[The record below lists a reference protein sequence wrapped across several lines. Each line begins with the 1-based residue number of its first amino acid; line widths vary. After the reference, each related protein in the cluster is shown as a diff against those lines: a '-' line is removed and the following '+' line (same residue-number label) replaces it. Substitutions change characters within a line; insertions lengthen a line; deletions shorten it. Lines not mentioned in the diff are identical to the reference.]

1 MDYFEAINTRISRRT
16 YLDTPIE
23 AKKLQQLENIIDKY
37 NKEAD
42 LSMALVP
49 DGSSAFSG
57 LRKSYG
63 MFKNVRSI
71 IVLKGKKEDPN
82 LNEKTGQFGEML
94 VLEATKMG
102 LGTCWVGGT
111 FDRDN
116 TVLKA
121 GANEELTCV
130 ITIGNVVSD
139 QSFKEKM
146 IRNLTHRKTKPVE
159 AFYEADTAV
168 PQWFLAGI
176 QAVQKAPSAVNL
188 QPVKFE
194 YKKGEVTAFVK
205 EERFLTDLG
214 IAKAHFSL
222 TAGGTFEFGNHGKFT
237 KE

>member
-1 MDYFEAINTRISRRT
+1 MDSLEAISTRISRRT

-23 AKKLQQLENIIDKY
+23 AKKLQQLENLIHKY

-42 LSMALVP
+42 LSMALIP
-49 DGSSAFSG
+49 DGSDAFNG

-63 MFKNVRSI
+63 MFKNIRTI
-71 IVLKGKKEDPN
+71 IVLKGKKDDPN
-82 LNEKTGQFGEML
+82 IKEKTGQFGEMI

-111 FDRDN
+111 FERDN
-116 TVLKA
+116 LVLRA
-121 GANEELTCV
+121 SEGEELTCV
-130 ITIGNVVSD
+130 ITIGNIAQD
-139 QSFKEKM
+139 QSFKEKI

-159 AFYEADTAV
+159 AFYEADAAI
-168 PQWFLAGI
+168 PQWFLTGI

-188 QPVKFE
+188 QPVIFDF
-194 YKKGEVTAFVK
+194 KKGEVTAFVK

-222 TAGGTFEFGNHGKFT
+222 ATGGTFAVGNHGKFT

>member
-1 MDYFEAINTRISRRT
+1 MDYLEAINTRVSRRT

-23 AKKLQQLENIIDKY
+23 PKKLQQLENLIDQY
-37 NKEAD
+37 NKAAD
-42 LSMALVP
+42 LSMALVL
-49 DGSSAFSG
+49 DGSSAFNG

-63 MFKNVRSI
+63 MFKNVRTL

-82 LNEKTGQFGEML
+82 LKEKTGYYGEML

-116 TVLKA
+116 AIFKA
-121 GANEELTCV
+121 GKNEELTCV
-130 ITIGNVVSD
+130 ITIGNIETD

-146 IRNLTHRKTKPVE
+146 IRNLTHRKTKPIE

-188 QPVKFE
+188 QPVKVD
-194 YKKGEVTAFVK
+194 YKKGVVTAFVK
-205 EERFLTDLG
+205 EERSLTDLG

-222 TAGGTFEFGNHGKFT
+222 TAGGTFAFGNRGEFT